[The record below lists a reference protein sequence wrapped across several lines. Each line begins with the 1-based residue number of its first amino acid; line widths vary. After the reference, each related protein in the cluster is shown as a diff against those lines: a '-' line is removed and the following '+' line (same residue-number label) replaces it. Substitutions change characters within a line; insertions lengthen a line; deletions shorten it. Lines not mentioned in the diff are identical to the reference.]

1 MARKKKTTTKVQEE
15 VQDFEVV
22 EVTPA
27 VEEQPK
33 KLTSADAKEAYE
45 KAKANIPAVKAEIRY
60 ESDKLEP
67 TADVLMNTEIIV
79 KTAKQIAL
87 EEFANFWNALPHHQY
102 ISDKE
107 ARYVHTLWQ
116 TATGRTDYYSNCSIC
131 TINHVKSLKKLCK
144 NEGIEV
150 KK

>member
-1 MARKKKTTTKVQEE
+1 MARKKKTTNKPAVQEE
-15 VQDFEVV
+15 VQDFQVV

-27 VEEQPK
+27 VEE
-33 KLTSADAKEAYE
+33 KE
-45 KAKANIPAVKAEIRY
+45 IPAVQVEATFEADETTPTEEVIEKAEI
-60 ESDKLEP
+60 
-67 TADVLMNTEIIV
+67 VV

-87 EEFANFWNALPHHQY
+87 EEFANFWNGLPHHNY

-144 NEGIEV
+144 NEGIEL

>member
-1 MARKKKTTTKVQEE
+1 MARKKKTTNK
-15 VQDFEVV
+15 
-22 EVTPA
+22 
-27 VEEQPK
+27 EEQGNQ
-33 KLTSADAKEAYE
+33 KLLTAELAKEIYE
-45 KAKANIPAVKAEIRY
+45 KSKKRKEVESIPVVKVEMSY

-87 EEFANFWNALPHHQY
+87 EEFAKFWNGLPHHNY

>member
-1 MARKKKTTTKVQEE
+1 MARKKKTTNKPAVQEE

-27 VEEQPK
+27 VEE
-33 KLTSADAKEAYE
+33 KET
-45 KAKANIPAVKAEIRY
+45 PVVKVEMSY

-67 TADVLMNTEIIV
+67 TEKVIEKVEIVV

-87 EEFANFWNALPHHQY
+87 EEFANFWNGLPHHQY

-107 ARYVHTLWQ
+107 ARFVHTLWQ

-131 TINHVKSLKKLCK
+131 TINHIKQLKKLCK
-144 NEGIEV
+144 NEGIGL

>member
-1 MARKKKTTTKVQEE
+1 MARKKKTTNKPAVQEE

-22 EVTPA
+22 EVTPV
-27 VEEQPK
+27 VEEK
-33 KLTSADAKEAYE
+33 K
-45 KAKANIPAVKAEIRY
+45 IPVVQVEVKY
-60 ESDKLEP
+60 ESDKLDS
-67 TADVLMNTEIIV
+67 TAEVIEKAEIIV

-87 EEFANFWNALPHHQY
+87 EEFAKFWNGLPHHNY

-116 TATGRTDYYSNCSIC
+116 TVTGRTDYYSNCSIC
-131 TINHVKSLKKLCK
+131 TINHIKSLKKYCK
-144 NEGIEV
+144 NEGIEL

>member
-1 MARKKKTTTKVQEE
+1 MARKKKTTNK
-15 VQDFEVV
+15 
-22 EVTPA
+22 
-27 VEEQPK
+27 EEQGNQ
-33 KLTSADAKEAYE
+33 KLLTAELAKEIYE
-45 KAKANIPAVKAEIRY
+45 KSKKRKEVESIPVVKVEMSY

-131 TINHVKSLKKLCK
+131 TINHIKQLKKLCK
-144 NEGIEV
+144 NEGIEL

>member
-1 MARKKKTTTKVQEE
+1 MARKKKTTNK
-15 VQDFEVV
+15 
-22 EVTPA
+22 
-27 VEEQPK
+27 EEQGNQ
-33 KLTSADAKEAYE
+33 KLLTAELAKEIYE
-45 KAKANIPAVKAEIRY
+45 KSKKRKEVETIPVVKVEMSY

-67 TADVLMNTEIIV
+67 TADVLMNTEIVV

-87 EEFANFWNALPHHQY
+87 EEFANFWNGLPHHQY

-107 ARYVHTLWQ
+107 ARFVHTLWQ

-131 TINHVKSLKKLCK
+131 TINHIKQLKKLCK
-144 NEGIEV
+144 NEGIDL

>member
-1 MARKKKTTTKVQEE
+1 MGKKKTTNKPAVQEE
-15 VQDFEVV
+15 VQEFQVV

-27 VEEQPK
+27 VEE
-33 KLTSADAKEAYE
+33 KE
-45 KAKANIPAVKAEIRY
+45 IPVVKVEMSY

-67 TADVLMNTEIIV
+67 TEEVIKKAEIVV

-87 EEFANFWNALPHHQY
+87 EEFATFWNGLPHHQY

-131 TINHVKSLKKLCK
+131 TINHIKQLKKLCK
-144 NEGIEV
+144 NEGIEL